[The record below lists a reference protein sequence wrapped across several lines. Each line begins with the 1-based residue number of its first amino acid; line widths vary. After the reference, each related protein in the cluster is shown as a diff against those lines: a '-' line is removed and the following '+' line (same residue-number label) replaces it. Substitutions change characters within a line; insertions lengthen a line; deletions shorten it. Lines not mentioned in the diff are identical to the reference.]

1 MGRGARESAGGWN
14 VSKKKKK
21 ENPTPLKIY
30 FCYKNVNLYIYI
42 YIQELECCSYLLSRQ
57 QFLYVMN
64 MRFIIL
70 WFIFTL

>member
-1 MGRGARESAGGWN
+1 MGGEGSTRKPWGTECKQ
-14 VSKKKKK
+14 KKP
-21 ENPTPLKIY
+21 PTPLKVY

-42 YIQELECCSYLLSRQ
+42 YIQELERCSYLLSRQ

>member
-1 MGRGARESAGGWN
+1 M
-14 VSKKKKK
+14 
-21 ENPTPLKIY
+21 
-30 FCYKNVNLYIYI
+30 

-64 MRFIIL
+64 MQFIIL